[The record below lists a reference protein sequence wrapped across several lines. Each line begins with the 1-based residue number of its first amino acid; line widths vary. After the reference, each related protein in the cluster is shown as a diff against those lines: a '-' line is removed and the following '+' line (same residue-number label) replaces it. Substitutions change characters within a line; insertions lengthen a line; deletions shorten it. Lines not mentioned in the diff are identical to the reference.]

1 MRPYETAPAAGFG
14 DPALQTTLCVS
25 APPRLA
31 PLGRCRSRK
40 LSTVNCQLP
49 LPPLRAGGFF
59 EGDVNAAFGELEFAA
74 FEEFF
79 DGEELETRAK
89 DVNTA

>member
-1 MRPYETAPAAGFG
+1 MRSWP
-14 DPALQTTLCVS
+14 DLLQ
-25 APPRLA
+25 R
-31 PLGRCRSRK
+31 PLLLPRSRG
-40 LSTVNCQLP
+40 LLECY
-49 LPPLRAGGFF
+49 
-59 EGDVNAAFGELEFAA
+59 VNAAFGELEVAA